1 MSACRQ
7 LESMTIEELERLS
20 ENSAHLVETV
30 RGMSNDV
37 LDCLAAIINAEMGR
51 RWRLLMGAT
60 PCRKD
65 RE

>member
-20 ENSAHLVETV
+20 ENSRHMVETV

-37 LDCLAAIINAEMGR
+37 LDCLAAIINAEMAR
-51 RWRLLMGAT
+51 RWRLLMGVT
-60 PCRKD
+60 PCVD
-65 RE
+65 DEE